1 MASTAKVL
9 SSLEAARAVPRTA
22 PVRLAPARKAPRER
36 AGSGLELVRDS
47 LGGALLLAAWVA
59 LWTATWAAVAGP
71 LSPVRETG
79 AAQSAATELEG
90 E

>member
-9 SSLEAARAVPRTA
+9 SSLEAARAVPSTA

-47 LGGALLLAAWVA
+47 LGGARSWHAGRP
-59 LWTATWAAVAGP
+59 ATRLDLAGP
-71 LSPVRETG
+71 PRPRRRYSPSSSV
-79 AAQSAATELEG
+79 AAD
-90 E
+90 